1 MGEIFLETKSI
12 TKKFG
17 DVVAVNNVD
26 FVVRLGEI

>member
-17 DVVAVNNVD
+17 AVVAVNNVD